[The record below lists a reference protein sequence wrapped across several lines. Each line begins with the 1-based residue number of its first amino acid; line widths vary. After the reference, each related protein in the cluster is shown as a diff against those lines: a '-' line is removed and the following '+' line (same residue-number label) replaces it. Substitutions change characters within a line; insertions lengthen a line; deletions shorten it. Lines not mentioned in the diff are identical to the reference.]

1 MNATKKILAL
11 FSAAALSFGA
21 WAVPGVTIT
30 SVQQDYPTGNKV
42 TVKYTVAAGVT
53 DDSYS
58 VKFYA
63 TINNNVS
70 EVAVTPAEATPNTNL
85 LATGDHTVTWDAAS
99 GLYDTEAGFAA
110 KVIAKDTTTDPVSV
124 AELKEYSDATFATQ
138 AAVAEAYA
146 PISVV
151 STVSSL
157 STTVGTKADSSAL
170 AGYVPTTRTVN
181 GKALSADISLTAA
194 DVGALASYTETDPT
208 ISAWAK
214 AANKPTY
221 AYSEITGT
229 PSVYTKTEVDAAII
243 AATNGLATGGSVS
256 ISNFSEMMAAYEME
270 NAFGAPVGTFTAT
283 YNAQNY
289 MIVNLATGF
298 IAYNNTADTSFFNQT
313 PAKTQYMVFRRVP
326 AGSYPM
332 RTGADTTEPQAT
344 NATGVMDK
352 DYYIAIFECTAA
364 QYSYIVNGTAST
376 TVTPQ
381 NSISWNTIRDSAAVD
396 AKVANTGSGVV
407 AKLNKLTQTKMD
419 DSTIY
424 FDLPTETMWQIA
436 AQASGDPTYLRFYGA
451 GEADLSK
458 YAHVQKGTSASALT
472 TVGSYLPNQWGLYDV
487 YGNVWEWCLDATAT
501 VSWNNSVQNAAEDQS
516 LTQSPT
522 TVGNSRVFRGSGAN
536 SGNALAWARSGS
548 RYRNL
553 APSYTNWNIGFRL
566 ARIVP

>member
-21 WAVPGVTIT
+21 WAAVPGVTIT

-42 TVKYTVAAGVT
+42 TVKYTVADGVD

-70 EVAVTPAEATPNTNL
+70 EVAVTATDSKTL
-85 LATGDHTVTWDAAS
+85 LATGDHEVTWDAAS
-99 GLYDTEAGFAA
+99 GLYDTAAGFAA

-124 AELKEYSDATFATQ
+124 AELKKYSDDTFATKGDYLTKTEASSTYATSAGVTSGL
-138 AAVAEAYA
+138 AA
-146 PISVV
+146 
-151 STVSSL
+151 
-157 STTVGTKADSSAL
+157 KADSTAL

-208 ISAWAK
+208 VPAWAK
-214 AANKPTY
+214 AADKPTY

-229 PSVYTKTEVDAAII
+229 PSVYTKTEVDAAIV
-243 AATNGLATGGSVS
+243 AATNGLATGGAVS

-332 RTGADTTEPQAT
+332 RTGADTTEPQDT
-344 NATGVMDK
+344 NATGVMAK

-381 NSISWNTIRDSAAVD
+381 NNITWNTIRDSAAVD

-407 AKLNKLTQTKMD
+407 AKLNKLTQNKMD

-436 AQASGDPTYLRFYGA
+436 AQASGDPRYLRFYGE
-451 GEADLSK
+451 GTTDLSK
-458 YAHVQKGTSASALT
+458 YAHVQKGTSASALAA
-472 TVGSYLPNQWGLYDV
+472 VGSYLPNQWGLYDV

-501 VSWNNSVQNAAEDQS
+501 VSWNNNVQNAADDQS

-522 TVGNSRVFRGSGAN
+522 TAGNSRVLRGSSAY
-536 SGNALAWARSGS
+536 SGHALAWARSGS
-548 RYRNL
+548 RSRDS
-553 APSYTNWNIGFRL
+553 APSSTAWSSGFRL